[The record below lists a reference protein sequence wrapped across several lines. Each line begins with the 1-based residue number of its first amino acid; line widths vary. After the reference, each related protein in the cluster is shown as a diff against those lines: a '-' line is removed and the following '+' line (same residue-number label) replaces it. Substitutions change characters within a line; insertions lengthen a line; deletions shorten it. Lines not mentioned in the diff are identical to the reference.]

1 MFIFVNCTLHRSR
14 RLQEKKK
21 AYNGPYCGCARAKVD
36 CTPSPYDTQGL
47 PYKVKLIQGLCTP
60 LVLRC
65 TRTAVHLLSLLYTRK
80 LYRLKT
86 IQGLCKP
93 ISAQYTK
100 CTILNK
106 YSTQTQ
112 LVTLIY
118 KDFVNLYLHNTQ
130 TNTVQTNTVHRHN

>member
-1 MFIFVNCTLHRSR
+1 MYRSR

-65 TRTAVHLLSLLYTRK
+65 TRTATAIFKEYCRQAKSNTSASVLYTRNT
-80 LYRLKT
+80 LH
-86 IQGLCKP
+86 
-93 ISAQYTK
+93 
-100 CTILNK
+100 
-106 YSTQTQ
+106 STG
-112 LVTLIY
+112 
-118 KDFVNLYLHNTQ
+118 
-130 TNTVQTNTVHRHN
+130 